1 MITEDNQEK
10 SKVKLKQEKLRKGK
24 ANRKMKKKKTEKAA
38 AVFKKSTA
46 GTEANNN
53 YKGTK
58 KQRKVKVLQDNKK
71 IFCQVCNVET
81 NGNKNHDLG
90 KKHKRMVANE
100 VAAKME
106 GTSFNS
112 KPEMGAA
119 GQKTFSPSDAVENNA
134 YGPSEDQA
142 MIDWMLETKRNLAND
157 HEMGE
162 AGQEIFSPA
171 GAAVKDTVYGP
182 GEDQAMI
189 DWMLETKRILAN
201 DYESPSN
208 IYSSDRQIP
217 QPTALPCPVVSAD
230 SHLDCHIKTQ
240 KEKGLVRICEI
251 CQIKSSDAISHEE
264 HLRGKKHNKMLNRA
278 LLDNNKL
285 LESRYVLEAQMES
298 KLVAQEERLFD
309 LETKVIQL
317 YKKLDSLMLPI
328 SFEKKKDIRSK
339 KKARQEKMET
349 SLKPL
354 FSNDNVDAKSDLQGK
369 HGDQAGQEQIVDGV
383 QDKQRNQAGMGQ
395 DDVSMVAGD
404 KLGQLE
410 DEVQDK
416 GKQDELE
423 EFEDDVSMVAG
434 DKLGQLEDEVQGK
447 EDHTKLEDLEDDAQ
461 DKQENQAEMGQD
473 DVSMIAGDKLEEQ
486 EADVKTEVQG
496 TEDQAGQEWLED
508 DAQDN
513 EDDLVNHT
521 GLTNKVETD
530 PNHDYE

>member
-1 MITEDNQEK
+1 
-10 SKVKLKQEKLRKGK
+10 
-24 ANRKMKKKKTEKAA
+24 
-38 AVFKKSTA
+38 
-46 GTEANNN
+46 
-53 YKGTK
+53 
-58 KQRKVKVLQDNKK
+58 
-71 IFCQVCNVET
+71 
-81 NGNKNHDLG
+81 
-90 KKHKRMVANE
+90 
-100 VAAKME
+100 
-106 GTSFNS
+106 
-112 KPEMGAA
+112 
-119 GQKTFSPSDAVENNA
+119 
-134 YGPSEDQA
+134 
-142 MIDWMLETKRNLAND
+142 
-157 HEMGE
+157 
-162 AGQEIFSPA
+162 
-171 GAAVKDTVYGP
+171 
-182 GEDQAMI
+182 
-189 DWMLETKRILAN
+189 
-201 DYESPSN
+201 
-208 IYSSDRQIP
+208 
-217 QPTALPCPVVSAD
+217 
-230 SHLDCHIKTQ
+230 
-240 KEKGLVRICEI
+240 
-251 CQIKSSDAISHEE
+251 
-264 HLRGKKHNKMLNRA
+264 
-278 LLDNNKL
+278 
-285 LESRYVLEAQMES
+285 MES

-434 DKLGQLEDEVQGK
+434 DKLGQLEGEVQGK

-461 DKQENQAEMGQD
+461 DKRENQAEMGQD
-473 DVSMIAGDKLEEQ
+473 DVSMVVGDKLKELEDEVQGMEDQVKLEEQ
-486 EADVKTEVQG
+486 EADVKTEVLG

-521 GLTNKVETD
+521 GLTNKVEAD

>member
-1 MITEDNQEK
+1 MSDNLSLTWNLNDEVLCDKNEVSRMITEDNQEK

-24 ANRKMKKKKTEKAA
+24 ANRKTKKKENRAKQWKLKKEKDDKRIRREKAEKAA
-38 AVFKKSTA
+38 ADFKKSTA

-58 KQRKVKVLQDNKK
+58 KQRRVKVWQDNKK

-119 GQKTFSPSDAVENNA
+119 GQETFSPAEAVDDETNGSSQERA
-134 YGPSEDQA
+134 IIE
-142 MIDWMLETKRNLAND
+142 WMLDTKRNLADD
-157 HEMGE
+157 HEMDK

-182 GEDQAMI
+182 SEDQAMI

-201 DYESPSN
+201 DHESPSN
-208 IYSSDRQIP
+208 YSSDRQIP
-217 QPTALPCPVVSAD
+217 QPTALPCPVVSSD

-285 LESRYVLEAQMES
+285 LESRYDLEAQMES

-328 SFEKKKDIRSK
+328 SFEKR
-339 KKARQEKMET
+339 
-349 SLKPL
+349 
-354 FSNDNVDAKSDLQGK
+354 
-369 HGDQAGQEQIVDGV
+369 
-383 QDKQRNQAGMGQ
+383 
-395 DDVSMVAGD
+395 
-404 KLGQLE
+404 
-410 DEVQDK
+410 
-416 GKQDELE
+416 
-423 EFEDDVSMVAG
+423 
-434 DKLGQLEDEVQGK
+434 
-447 EDHTKLEDLEDDAQ
+447 
-461 DKQENQAEMGQD
+461 
-473 DVSMIAGDKLEEQ
+473 
-486 EADVKTEVQG
+486 
-496 TEDQAGQEWLED
+496 
-508 DAQDN
+508 
-513 EDDLVNHT
+513 
-521 GLTNKVETD
+521 
-530 PNHDYE
+530 

>member
-24 ANRKMKKKKTEKAA
+24 ADKKLKKKKTEKAA

-58 KQRKVKVLQDNKK
+58 KQRRVKVWQDNKK

-100 VAAKME
+100 VAAQME

-119 GQKTFSPSDAVENNA
+119 GQETFSPAEAVDDETNGSSQERA
-134 YGPSEDQA
+134 IIE
-142 MIDWMLETKRNLAND
+142 WMLDTRKNLAND
-157 HEMGE
+157 YEMGE
-162 AGQEIFSPA
+162 AGQEIFSPV
-171 GAAVKDTVYGP
+171 GAAVGNNAYGSS
-182 GEDQAMI
+182 EDQAMI

-201 DYESPSN
+201 DHESPSN

-217 QPTALPCPVVSAD
+217 QPTVLPCPVVSSD

-298 KLVAQEERLFD
+298 KLVAQGERLFD

-317 YKKLDSLMLPI
+317 YKKLDSFMLPI
-328 SFEKKKDIRSK
+328 SFEKKKDNRSK
-339 KKARQEKMET
+339 KKARREKMET
-349 SLKPL
+349 SLEPL

-434 DKLGQLEDEVQGK
+434 DKLGQLED
-447 EDHTKLEDLEDDAQ
+447 DAQ